1 MPSPWGLS
9 RPAAY
14 GGQVG
19 PAISMR
25 VRKMIDCLIAV
36 PAIRADIPVLHADA
50 DFEVLAR
57 HTALRVERAMP
68 S

>member
-1 MPSPWGLS
+1 
-9 RPAAY
+9 
-14 GGQVG
+14 
-19 PAISMR
+19 MR